1 MIKNNVPFRRKS
13 NIELLRVVAMLMIL
27 TLHTRFEGI
36 ESCYDG
42 VIDAN
47 HIARFSFQ
55 ALSIVG
61 VNLFVLISGYFGI
74 KLKATGLI
82 NLLWQIVYIA
92 VVCIFVRY
100 VMSKMGGANLNFEI
114 KHFFPVTNTVWFV
127 PSYIMLMVFSPI
139 LNSYVEKITT
149 KRLFFY
155 TLGLY
160 ALSYYWSSL
169 WVGTIAG
176 FDGYSWGWFVIL
188 YLSGQIIRRLKDE
201 KRLPSRVIMLLSY
214 LSLTVFVVVIAF
226 VQNYVP
232 IGRSLMWVYNSPLV
246 YTSSVCLFA
255 FFCQLHIAYNK
266 IINWL
271 AASAFAVLLFHMS
284 LFKTYQS
291 ICKWIY
297 DNYNG
302 IACIAASCGFIIA
315 LYLIVTLLD
324 QPRKF
329 IFDFISKH

>member
-1 MIKNNVPFRRKS
+1 
-13 NIELLRVVAMLMIL
+13 
-27 TLHTRFEGI
+27 
-36 ESCYDG
+36 
-42 VIDAN
+42 
-47 HIARFSFQ
+47 
-55 ALSIVG
+55 
-61 VNLFVLISGYFGI
+61 
-74 KLKATGLI
+74 
-82 NLLWQIVYIA
+82 
-92 VVCIFVRY
+92 
-100 VMSKMGGANLNFEI
+100 
-114 KHFFPVTNTVWFV
+114 
-127 PSYIMLMVFSPI
+127 MLMVFSPI

-149 KRLFFY
+149 KRLFYY

-255 FFCQLHIAYNK
+255 YFCQLHIAYNK

-271 AASAFAVLLFHMS
+271 AASAFAVLLLHMQ
-284 LFKTYQS
+284 FMGIYQE
-291 ICKWIY
+291 ICKCIY
-297 DNYNG
+297 MNNSNFR
-302 IACIAASCGFIIA
+302 CISLTALFVILVYFITTI
-315 LYLIVTLLD
+315 ID
-324 QPRKF
+324 QPRKKLF
-329 IFDFISKH
+329 EFFTRHFGE